1 MPITTEGDRILLPEE
16 EPLQQGKKHDLK
28 NHKLKSKQFRY
39 VDSKIK
45 LEPHNKDLQKINQIL
60 EKKKKIQ
67 ES

>member
-1 MPITTEGDRILLPEE
+1 MPITTKGDRILLPEE

-45 LEPHNKDLQKINQIL
+45 LEPHNKDL
-60 EKKKKIQ
+60 
-67 ES
+67 